1 MDATPFDTA
10 ALRARVI
17 EAWAASA
24 SRFREDAN
32 AEEDAALGAYRDR
45 LLVELLQNAVD
56 AAAAAGVPAKVHIRL
71 TSGQHPHGGPGGLLE
86 VANTGAPLTAAG
98 VEALSTL
105 RASAKRDV
113 QAVGRFGAGFAAVLA
128 VTDTPSIVSRAPSGP
143 GDAAD
148 WRDADQHSTD
158 LRGVER
164 HGVAWRGVEWSRRR
178 TADLVVA
185 TGADALRRELDRRAG
200 AVPVLR
206 LPFDLGDPASGP
218 GDGFDTVVRLPLRD
232 TAAAATARELIAAF
246 DPTLPLVLPGLEE
259 IVVEVDG
266 DVRTHRCVW
275 EPVLPGP
282 DGTDLEIATVDGT
295 RWRGCVH
302 RGSIPSELLAD
313 RPVEER
319 DRTTYNAR
327 VMIPDGDWP
336 AEVAQVVRAPQP
348 TDEAVGLP
356 ALISVDLPLD
366 PSRRHTV
373 PGPLRDWLTD
383 RLADTVVALAAHL
396 ATARPDSAESGDHR
410 ADGGRHAAPDPLTVL
425 DLVPTGLPRSEVD
438 GRLRDRL
445 LALLPDA
452 PVLPGGR
459 RGRDCLVL
467 DLGPATDAV
476 TDLLRAGAETGSGTD
491 LTTDLDLADF
501 AAAGKAD
508 DAVLDGLL
516 PAEFAT
522 RRRRPALDLLGVRRL
537 DTGAVVE
544 VLRGMR
550 RTPSWWAGLYPLL
563 LTAPDRDALGALPVP
578 VVVVPDGDDLGST
591 PAFAHADPSTGTGP
605 DGGGADPATPPS
617 RMVTG
622 PRGALLPT
630 PDLDVVALAR
640 SGLPL
645 RVVHP
650 DACAGTARDVLR
662 TLGASEGT
670 PAGVL
675 RDPAVREAVTQAD
688 PDDDPGELDTLAAAV
703 LALVRAIVPDG
714 HTAHPDEHATS
725 SDGRTVHSDEHTAHL
740 DGHGRDDGLDGGGFP
755 SDTVGDPHPEQGASA
770 MPSWLGGLLLPEQGG
785 GFAPAS
791 ELVIADGPLD
801 RLLAEEAPFG
811 ALDPRLS
818 TAWPDHVLEAVG
830 VLRTFG
836 VLYASDVTLDPDEPV
851 LLELDDSDTWADDVH
866 DAADR
871 AGERGT
877 AASGDGRGS
886 GHGVPGAPRVVRH
899 FAAVRDLELVDPDTW
914 PEALAEL
921 ARPPLRRVVL
931 GAEPS
936 YTRWWLARHAL
947 LPVDGDPDT
956 RLPPGELV
964 LPGADP
970 LLTGLFAPGAPLPG
984 VDPELLRRLGCRL
997 TLDDVLTDP
1006 DAVVDLLDRLGD
1018 ADREIGWPAA
1028 RTLYMAAVSA
1038 AGLLG
1043 ADPSGTTGPRLDP
1056 PLTVRTP
1063 TGVFRSADVVVVD
1076 APDLLEVIGA
1086 DHPALRLPL
1095 DRAAEAA
1102 HILGLRL
1109 ASELADFA
1117 VLDES
1122 TGLSESAGFGG
1133 SAVLI
1138 DSTVQAGGSIA
1149 GSAASAGAGTGGGG
1163 TGGGGVSG
1171 VRGAVPGRA
1180 VTRTVMVAGNAV
1192 VVGSATLVEAADT
1205 PDSLDGVDLG
1215 AVPGAAR
1222 PLVARYQVHPEL
1234 WISSLGGGRVRVP
1247 WRVVGGIGGEIHVD
1261 AEAGTDAL
1269 ARALAWRAGQWE
1281 RRHGLAAA
1289 LRDPDGAGR
1298 RQAEDDLDDL

>member
-71 TSGQHPHGGPGGLLE
+71 TAERHPHGGPGGLLE

-113 QAVGRFGAGFAAVLA
+113 RAVGRFGAGFAAVLA
-128 VTDTPSIVSRAPSGP
+128 VTDTPSIISRVPSGA
-143 GDAAD
+143 G
-148 WRDADQHSTD
+148 
-158 LRGVER
+158 
-164 HGVAWRGVEWSRRR
+164 WRGVEWSRGR

-206 LPFDLGDPASGP
+206 LPFDLTGTASGP

-232 TAAAATARELIAAF
+232 PAAAATARELIAAF

-266 DVRTHRCVW
+266 DVRTHRCAW
-275 EPVLPGP
+275 EPARPGP

-295 RWRGCVH
+295 RWLGCVR
-302 RGSIPSELLAD
+302 RGSIPPGLLAD

-327 VMIPDGDWP
+327 VMIPDGGWP
-336 AEVAQVVRAPQP
+336 AEVARVVRAPQP

-373 PGPLRDWLTD
+373 SGPLRDWLTD
-383 RLADTVVALAAHL
+383 RLADTVVALATHL
-396 ATARPDSAESGDHR
+396 ATADLATINPATDNP
-410 ADGGRHAAPDPLTVL
+410 AAGNPATDRLAAGHPVPDPLSVL
-425 DLVPTGLPRSEVD
+425 DLVPTGLPRGEVD
-438 GRLRDRL
+438 GRLRDHL

-476 TDLLRAGAETGSGTD
+476 TDLLRAGADPDPGLDPTTATD
-491 LTTDLDLADF
+491 LTDPELTDLGAPGR
-501 AAAGKAD
+501 AGGSAAD

-544 VLRGMR
+544 VLRGLR
-550 RTPSWWAGLYPLL
+550 RAPSWWAGLYPLL

-578 VVVVPDGDDLGST
+578 VVVVPDADDLGPP
-591 PAFAHADPSTGTGP
+591 PAFAGADPSTGTGP
-605 DGGGADPATPPS
+605 DGDGTAPETPLS

-650 DACAGTARDVLR
+650 DACAGPARDALR
-662 TLGASEGT
+662 TLGAAEGT
-670 PAGVL
+670 PPGVL

-688 PDDDPGELDTLAAAV
+688 PDDDPAELDALGAAV
-703 LALVRAIVPDG
+703 LALVRAIVPHE
-714 HTAHPDEHATS
+714 HTAHPERETS
-725 SDGRTVHSDEHTAHL
+725 TLA
-740 DGHGRDDGLDGGGFP
+740 
-755 SDTVGDPHPEQGASA
+755 HPEQETSA
-770 MPSWLGGLLLPEQGG
+770 LPSWLGGLLLPEQGG

-791 ELVIADGPLD
+791 ELVITDGPLD
-801 RLLAEEAPFG
+801 RLLAEDAPFG
-811 ALDPRLS
+811 ALDRRLS
-818 TAWPDHVLEAVG
+818 AIWPDHVLEAVG

-836 VLYASDVTLDPDEPV
+836 VLYASDVTVDPDEPV
-851 LLELDDSDTWADDVH
+851 LFELDDSDTWADDVH
-866 DAADR
+866 DRADQ
-871 AGERGT
+871 AGEAG
-877 AASGDGRGS
+877 A
-886 GHGVPGAPRVVRH
+886 HGLPGAPRVVRH
-899 FAAVRDLELVDPDTW
+899 FAAVRDLELVDPDAW

-921 ARPPLRRVVL
+921 ARPPLRQVVL

-970 LLTGLFAPGAPLPG
+970 LLTGLFAPAAPLPG

-1006 DAVVDLLDRLGD
+1006 DAVIDLLDRLGD
-1018 ADREIGWPAA
+1018 ADRGIGWPAA
-1028 RTLYMAAVSA
+1028 RTLYLAAVSA

-1043 ADPSGTTGPRLDP
+1043 TDPSGAVGPRLDP

-1086 DHPALRLPL
+1086 DRPALRLPL

-1102 HILGLRL
+1102 HVLGLRL
-1109 ASELADFA
+1109 ASELSDFA

-1122 TGLSESAGFGG
+1122 AGPAESAALDRSAGPGG
-1133 SAVLI
+1133 SAVLV
-1138 DSTVQAGGSIA
+1138 D
-1149 GSAASAGAGTGGGG
+1149 SAARAGCATADG
-1163 TGGGGVSG
+1163 
-1171 VRGAVPGRA
+1171 P

-1192 VVGSATLVEAADT
+1192 VVGSAAPAGGTDT
-1205 PDSLDGVDLG
+1205 PDPLDGVDLA

-1222 PLVARYQVHPEL
+1222 PLVARYRVHPEL
-1234 WISSLGGGRVRVP
+1234 WTASLDGGRVRVP

-1269 ARALAWRAGQWE
+1269 ARALAWRAGRWE